1 MIKSYIK
8 AAWRS
13 LLKNKGFT
21 FINVIGLSIGVAA
34 CILISV
40 YIIHESSYDKD
51 VANSPNIY
59 RMVNR
64 YINDGRLEDGVHFSA
79 NTASTVLD
87 DFAEVENSG
96 RLMDNGLFYGAGS
109 NEIRIDGEQM
119 QHHEDGFSYADQ
131 SIIDIMDIKMI
142 HGEAS
147 SALDEPNTIVISNTM
162 SKKYFGKSDPIGKSI
177 YLNGNN
183 DEPYRING
191 VMDDFASNSHL
202 EYDFLLT
209 LKGVEF
215 GEGEQTRWVQN
226 NYFTYL
232 VFRNDTNVEEFQEKM
247 SNRIINNYL
256 LPAYKSAGFVLPENF
271 QDKFFIKLQPL
282 TDINLYSKNIVFEA
296 SKRNDIKV
304 IWIFG
309 IVALFILIIASI
321 NFVNLSTA
329 KSANRAK
336 EVGVRKVVGSSKGH
350 LIGQFLTE
358 SILISLISFSL
369 GLLLSWM
376 MMPIFRDMSG
386 KELILPFLNG
396 TFLPTVFVAAIVV
409 GILAGLYPSFYL
421 SRFRPVAVL
430 KGKLSSGSKSS
441 GLRSSLVVFQF
452 TISII
457 LIIGTLIVNQQMNF
471 VLNSKIGF
479 EKDQVIQLYGTNM
492 LGDRVS
498 TFKDELKNMSGVKN
512 VSISDYLPIEGTKR
526 NGNSYVNEGRDNID
540 ETIPGQAWVIDE
552 EYLTTLGMKL
562 VEGRNFSEE
571 RSTDD
576 RAVIINQ
583 TLAKKLL
590 LDEPLGKRI
599 SRYGTL
605 YEIIGVVE
613 DFNFNSMKQKVEP
626 LCFFRG
632 ISPSIIS
639 IKVSTGDIGAL
650 LKDIEQK
657 WNLFSPNM
665 AVRYSFM
672 NDSFAKMYDNV
683 SRIRT
688 IFLSFSIL
696 AILVACLGLFALSAF
711 MVEQRKKEISIR
723 MVLGASFKNIYSLLS
738 VNFLKLVGISIFMA
752 VPVGWYM
759 MNRWLEDFA
768 YKINLDWTL
777 FILAGV
783 IALVIAIFT
792 ISYQSI
798 SAALIQPLKS
808 LRSE

>member
-1 MIKSYIK
+1 MIKSYIT

-21 FINVIGLSIGVAA
+21 FINVVGLSIGVAA

-40 YIIHESSYDKD
+40 YIIHENSYDRD

-96 RLMDNGLFYGAGS
+96 RIMDNGLFYGAGS
-109 NEIRIDGEQM
+109 NEIRIEGEQM

-142 HGEAS
+142 YGEAS
-147 SALDEPNTIVISNTM
+147 SALHEPNTIVISNTM
-162 SKKYFGKSDPIGKSI
+162 SEKYFGKSNPIGKSI

-183 DEPYRING
+183 DEPFRING
-191 VMDDFASNSHL
+191 VMEDFASNSHL
-202 EYDFLLT
+202 DYDFLLT
-209 LKGVEF
+209 LEGVEF

-232 VFRNDTNVEEFQEKM
+232 VFRNDANLDGFEEKM
-247 SNRIINNYL
+247 SNSIINTYL
-256 LPAYKSAGFVLPENF
+256 VPAYKSAGFVLPENF
-271 QDKFFIKLQPL
+271 QENFFIKLQPL

-296 SKRNDIKV
+296 SKRNDIKI

-358 SILISLISFSL
+358 SILISLISFTL
-369 GLLLSWM
+369 GLLISWT

-386 KELILPFLNG
+386 KELILPF
-396 TFLPTVFVAAIVV
+396 TSSAFLPTVFVAAILV

-441 GLRSSLVVFQF
+441 SLRSSLVVFQF
-452 TISII
+452 TISTI
-457 LIIGTLIVNQQMNF
+457 LIIGTLIVNQQMDF

-492 LGDRVS
+492 LGDRIS
-498 TFKDELKNMSGVKN
+498 TFKDELKNMPGVKN
-512 VSISDYLPIEGTKR
+512 VSISDYLPIENTKR
-526 NGNSYVNEGRDNID
+526 NGNSFVNEGRDNID

-552 EYLTTLGMKL
+552 DYLATLGMKL
-562 VEGRNFSEE
+562 VAGRNFSKE

-576 RAVIINQ
+576 RSVIINQ

-590 LDEPLGKRI
+590 LVEPLGKRI

-605 YEIIGVVE
+605 YEVIGVVE
-613 DFNFNSMKQKVEP
+613 DFNFNSMKQQVEP

-639 IKVSTGDIGAL
+639 IKANTGDIAAL
-650 LKDIEQK
+650 LNGIEQK
-657 WNLFSPNM
+657 WNMFSPNM

-723 MVLGASFKNIYSLLS
+723 MVLGASFKSIYSLLS
-738 VNFLKLVGISIFMA
+738 VNFLKLVGVAIIIA
-752 VPVGWYM
+752 IPVGWYVM
-759 MNRWLEDFA
+759 SLWLEDFA
-768 YKINLDWTL
+768 YRISLDWTM
-777 FILAGV
+777 FV
-783 IALVIAIFT
+783 IAGIIALIIAIFT

-808 LRSE
+808 LRTE